1 MKIGI
6 PTWNDRVSPVLDS
19 AMHLLVI
26 EIDDGRELSRRTVD
40 LPAQRPALKAR
51 AIADAGPQLL
61 ICGAVSRGL
70 ERHLQAYGLTV
81 IPWIRG
87 NVEVVVA
94 AWHAGDLQDSSFM
107 LPGCC
112 GGRRRRHGRSGRVSV
127 DYRERND
134 KSEEDL

>member
-6 PTWNDRVSPVLDS
+6 TTWNDRVSPVLDS

-26 EIDDGRELSRRTVD
+26 EIEEGQERSRRIVD

-51 AIADAGPQLL
+51 AIAEAGPQLL

-70 ERHLQAYGLTV
+70 ERHLQAYGLTA

-87 NVEVVVA
+87 DVDTVLN
-94 AWHAGDLQDSSFM
+94 AWLAGTLTDSSFM

-112 GGRRRRHGRSGRVSV
+112 GGHRRRHGRSGCVSV
-127 DYRERND
+127 DYKQRND
-134 KSEEDL
+134 KSKEDL